1 MERRRYKN
9 LMLAPGC
16 VRVTGGGNFCKA
28 LLQSAFLKSKYS
40 LRLNHYL
47 AVVLVLLLVAGR
59 AAALPEGKF
68 ITVTKDTAICWA
80 DSDGCFNYILQANE
94 ARTANVLCRATG
106 KKLRAGGTYF
116 HTPSDITKDPA
127 AAANEEFAQLVVK
140 EKSSLEAFIERQP
153 GWSFYLFGLVLG
165 LIGLRLYRW
174 TKRRFHKE
182 T

>member
-28 LLQSAFLKSKYS
+28 LLQSAFLI
-40 LRLNHYL
+40 
-47 AVVLVLLLVAGR
+47 VLFLLLPLR

-68 ITVTKDTAICWA
+68 IKVTKDTAICWA

-94 ARTANVLCRATG
+94 ARTANVLCKATG

-116 HTPSDITKDPA
+116 HTPYDITKDPA

-153 GWSFYLFGLVLG
+153 GWSFYLFGLVIG
-165 LIGLRLYRW
+165 FIGLRLYRW
-174 TKRRFHKE
+174 TKRRFHNH
-182 T
+182 TG